1 MRKIASLI
9 VMLILFQVLAF
20 SQNRTVSGIVK
31 DEAGLI
37 VPGASIRIKGTK
49 EGVAADRNGQFRIQ
63 AKAGDVL
70 LVTGAGI
77 DPAEIT
83 VGASDA
89 VAITVK
95 NTIATGSEVVV
106 TALGIKR
113 QDKALGYGVSK
124 VDPNSLL
131 QKSEPNVIASLA
143 GKVPGVDIRGGP
155 RSTGCCCPYSNQGSF
170 FF

>member
-20 SQNRTVSGIVK
+20 SQNRTITGVIK

-37 VPGASIRIKGTK
+37 VPGASVKIKGTNV
-49 EGVAADRNGQFRIQ
+49 GTAADNQGQFRIQ

-70 LVTGAGI
+70 LITGAGI

-89 VAITVK
+89 VAVSVK

-131 QKSEPNVIASLA
+131 QKSEP
-143 GKVPGVDIRGGP
+143 
-155 RSTGCCCPYSNQGSF
+155 
-170 FF
+170 